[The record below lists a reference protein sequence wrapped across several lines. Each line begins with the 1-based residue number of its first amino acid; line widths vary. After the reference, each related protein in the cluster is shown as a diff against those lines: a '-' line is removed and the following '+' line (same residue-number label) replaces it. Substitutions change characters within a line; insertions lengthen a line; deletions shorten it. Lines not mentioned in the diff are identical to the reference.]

1 MKESSDE
8 MKCTKLPYT
17 EDVGESGLSRRLAIF
32 AFWFL
37 GFGIGFLGYLS
48 LPSIAQWFAMSI
60 PNFLNQAV
68 IGALIAGVVGS
79 AVTYV
84 FNSNLG

>member
-1 MKESSDE
+1 
-8 MKCTKLPYT
+8 LLYT
-17 EDVGESGLSRRLAIF
+17 ADLGVSRLSRRLAIF

-48 LPSIAQWFAMSI
+48 LPSIAQWFALAI

-79 AVTYV
+79 AISTFSIVTWANRSAAV
-84 FNSNLG
+84 